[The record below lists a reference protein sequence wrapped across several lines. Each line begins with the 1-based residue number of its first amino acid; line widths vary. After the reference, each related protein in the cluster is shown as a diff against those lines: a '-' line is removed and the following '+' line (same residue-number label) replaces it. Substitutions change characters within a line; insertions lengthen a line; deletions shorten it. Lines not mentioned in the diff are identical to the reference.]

1 MLRTQP
7 MSHYFSASGCP
18 ATILL
23 IALNIVTFFLGV
35 IPQTQDRLLNL
46 VFFSSAWQER
56 FWTLVTWPLIG
67 PRHPLFLLFACIWA
81 YWVCGSLERSW
92 GTRTFVGFFLAV
104 SALTALTTWAGAQLL
119 GTQAALASVW
129 VALAAPTVAWCT
141 INSRESVSLY
151 GLLTIPAP
159 LMALLTVVLVWFEV
173 GPPLL
178 GLFALSGCA
187 AAYAYVRYGR
197 SPYRGYATVR
207 RPWEKA
213 PVLRLRTFAPERE
226 AAERGGF
233 APLRWWRAWQERRQL
248 ARLYRRSRSVDQ
260 EGKDNR

>member
-1 MLRTQP
+1 
-7 MSHYFSASGCP
+7 MSEQAQRAAPIETPCGEVSQREAGYLLSLQKLIQSGARP
-18 ATILL
+18 
-23 IALNIVTFFLGV
+23 
-35 IPQTQDRLLNL
+35 
-46 VFFSSAWQER
+46 
-56 FWTLVTWPLIG
+56 
-67 PRHPLFLLFACIWA
+67 
-81 YWVCGSLERSW
+81 
-92 GTRTFVGFFLAV
+92 
-104 SALTALTTWAGAQLL
+104 
-119 GTQAALASVW
+119 TQAALASVW